1 MQRSGRGAIVL
12 LAVVVLWAATPTLAC
27 LLPAAQHGCCHG
39 MTQHC
44 GSTAKSGTA
53 CCQAHQSD
61 PGTPAT
67 VASAAR
73 SFDLAFDS
81 LLLVKPATNSQTS
94 FFQRLAETSPP
105 FNLPG
110 SLPILRI

>member
-1 MQRSGRGAIVL
+1 MQRIGRGAFIL
-12 LAVVVLWAATPTLAC
+12 LAVVVLWAATPTFAC
-27 LLPAAQHGCCHG
+27 FMSAAQHGCCHG

-53 CCQAHQSD
+53 CCRAHQSD

-67 VASAAR
+67 VVSTVR
-73 SFDLAFDS
+73 SLDLAFDS
-81 LLLVKPATNSQTS
+81 FFLVKPARNCQTS

-105 FNLPG
+105 F
-110 SLPILRI
+110 